1 LRNRSIFPV
10 LFALAI
16 SACSAPGP
24 KTTDTALQQQWGE
37 HRLALA
43 EVRQWDMYARA
54 VLRLEG
60 EAYNIGIRWQRE
72 LDGRF
77 MMLLE
82 APFGQGV
89 FRIEDAASGVY
100 RLSLP
105 DGKFYENSTVEA
117 LLQQAIGWSLP
128 VGGLDYWIRGLPQP
142 GDERAP
148 LLDGRGRAQTIRQ
161 AGWEIDYLAYFP
173 ASDVPALPRRLRLEN
188 DAVMLK
194 LAIERWQPAAAD
206 TDDAD
211 LFPSFD

>member
-1 LRNRSIFPV
+1 MHYRSIFPV
-10 LFALAI
+10 LFVLAI
-16 SACSAPGP
+16 SAWSVPGP
-24 KTTDTALQQQWGE
+24 RTTDPAVQQQWGE

-43 EVRQWDMYARA
+43 EVQQWDMYARA

-89 FRIEDAASGVY
+89 FRIENAAAGVY

-128 VGGLDYWIRGLPQP
+128 IGGLDYWIRGLPQP

-148 LLDGRGRAQTIRQ
+148 LLDAKGRAQTIRQ

-188 DAVMLK
+188 EAVMLK

-206 TDDAD
+206 NDDAD

>member
-1 LRNRSIFPV
+1 LHIRSIFPV
-10 LFALAI
+10 LVVLAI
-16 SACSAPGP
+16 SACSVPGSR
-24 KTTDTALQQQWGE
+24 TTDPAVQQQWGE

-43 EVRQWDMYARA
+43 EVRQWDIYARA

-72 LDGRF
+72 LDSRF

-89 FRIEDAASGVY
+89 FRIENAATGVY

-105 DGKFYENSTVEA
+105 DGQFYEDSTVEA
-117 LLQQAIGWSLP
+117 LMQQAIGWSLP
-128 VGGLDYWIRGLPQP
+128 IGGLDYWIRGLPQP
-142 GDERAP
+142 DDERAP
-148 LLDGRGRAQTIRQ
+148 LLDARGRAQTISQ

-188 DAVMLK
+188 EAVMLK

-206 TDDAD
+206 NDDAD